1 MSTNKFLQKDNINML
16 WDVISDE
23 NSFKDL
29 TPSYQKTI
37 MNLFLNNVKGFYEA
51 EGSKTNSLVD
61 INKKY
66 ILLILNY
73 INKTFSVQP
82 NKIKIYNE
90 PPPKELIT
98 YEEIS
103 DNRKSLFDRD
113 YSRRQEEF
121 ENSMTIKA
129 PPIPEFA
136 DKKSDTPIKEMDKI
150 LKEMQAQR
158 NYEVDQINRNYNNSN
173 EIDNWLKPQETS
185 LKNEKIHANNNI
197 NNNQKFN
204 EQQPPSNRLKYLNDL
219 ESPKKNVTFQLD
231 DVEDNDIFLKLKK
244 SDKKEENIKIEMDD
258 SYNFNEDRLA
268 KLERNVNNLM
278 SKMDKIL
285 EILNNKQ

>member
-1 MSTNKFLQKDNINML
+1 ML